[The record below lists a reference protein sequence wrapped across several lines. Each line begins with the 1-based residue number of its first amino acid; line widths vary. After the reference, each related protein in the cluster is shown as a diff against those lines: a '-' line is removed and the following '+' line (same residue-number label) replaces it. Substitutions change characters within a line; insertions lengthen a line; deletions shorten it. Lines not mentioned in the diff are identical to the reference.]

1 MFERFE
7 YEKLTLS
14 AQSYNNKVTVE
25 LPRDSNLSDFL
36 EGCKTL
42 AVGITYSEA
51 TWRDMIIALADE
63 YRSENEREFARE
75 FDDIFDDELDID
87 DI

>member
-1 MFERFE
+1 MFEMYE

-14 AQSYNNKVTVE
+14 AQAYNNKVTIE

-63 YRSENEREFARE
+63 YRSENEREFARNY
-75 FDDIFDDELDID
+75 DVDDELDVD
-87 DI
+87 DV